1 MNEIKHMCTPVYFLV
16 EFLQRKYCKDGK
28 SNRVT
33 WCKESVVKFI
43 LEIRGFRDD
52 KGQHKSLLYG
62 KAV

>member
-1 MNEIKHMCTPVYFLV
+1 MYEIKHMCTPVYFHV

-33 WCKESVVKFI
+33 WCKDSVVKFI
-43 LEIRGFRDD
+43 LETRGFREY
-52 KGQHKSLLYG
+52 KRQYKSLLYC